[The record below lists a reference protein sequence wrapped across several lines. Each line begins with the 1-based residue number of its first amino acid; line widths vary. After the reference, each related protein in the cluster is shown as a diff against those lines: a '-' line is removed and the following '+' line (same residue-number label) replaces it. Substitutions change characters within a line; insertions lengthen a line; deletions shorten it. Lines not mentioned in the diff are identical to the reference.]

1 MRGTLPRAGLGI
13 RLEPSRCH
21 YTYGTLK
28 CRNGDTIIPRRRSS
42 LGTSLRSLLHPL
54 SAAPSP
60 AAHVLALISG
70 TIKLRSGGLSTLLG
84 DRCAALYFGP
94 LTPSRLRPL
103 RCRCD
108 ATRFT
113 AQSRG
118 RQSLLLSSCPG
129 PIPVRPFR
137 PSGPSGPNR
146 YRTTSARPMFLSTR
160 SALRSIHPVR
170 LTRKSNAVNAAS
182 RPDRRGRGQAEQ
194 HMHVAARHSCCRG
207 QRTPQVRQSPC
218 GQSTAQQ
225 A

>member
-1 MRGTLPRAGLGI
+1 MRS
-13 RLEPSRCH
+13 PSRSWLQPQVSILLRPPGMSRG
-21 YTYGTLK
+21 GT
-28 CRNGDTIIPRRRSS
+28 P
-42 LGTSLRSLLHPL
+42 
-54 SAAPSP
+54 
-60 AAHVLALISG
+60 VLAAEIL
-70 TIKLRSGGLSTLLG
+70 GGRFNVPRPDTKVDSPTLQHRELSERLSTLLG

-207 QRTPQVRQSPC
+207 QRTPHARQSPC
-218 GQSTAQQ
+218 DQSRAPQ